1 MENVIQLTRQLG
13 AAIQATPFFA
23 DYLAAKI
30 KNDEDDEL
38 QKMILEFNRI
48 RMNLGAE
55 LSKGEE
61 GRDQQKVDQL
71 NSDMR
76 ATYENIMSNEN
87 MVQFSNT
94 KESVDELMRQVN
106 GILNMVLEGEDPM
119 TCELPEISC
128 GGDCSSCGG
137 CH

>member
-1 MENVIQLTRQLG
+1 MKEVIQLTRQLG
-13 AAIQATPFFA
+13 AAIQATPEF
-23 DYLAAKI
+23 DKYLAAKI
-30 KNDEDDEL
+30 KNDEDEGL

-55 LSKGEE
+55 LAKGEE
-61 GRDQQKVDQL
+61 GRDQEKIDAM
-71 NSDMR
+71 NAEMR
-76 ATYENIMSNEN
+76 ETYEKIMANEN
-87 MVQFSNT
+87 MVAFSQT
-94 KESVDELMRQVN
+94 KESVDEIMRQVN